1 MYLMVATIDGELSE
15 LDRNMTSLRI
25 EYERFFAGDVKQQ
38 PLPVRRRVEEI
49 LKRLGN
55 SEIEKPAD
63 RFRLQAVQS
72 RYNAMREVWEKRLVA
87 REEGRSTL
95 GRRPAPLVTQE
106 PAPKVTKEPAP
117 KASEEPALPA
127 PGDVSPSGSVE
138 AKRRVNF
145 APLFE
150 RYVAARQS
158 LGEDVSKIRYE
169 KFEELVRKQAE
180 EIRRRTGSTRLA
192 FEVQTV
198 DGKVRLIGHPAA
210 PKGKP

>member
-15 LDRNMTSLRI
+15 LDRNMTNLRI
-25 EYERFFAGDVKQQ
+25 EYERFFAGDLKQQ

-72 RYNAMREVWEKRLVA
+72 RYNAMRELWEKRLVA

-95 GRRPAPLVTQE
+95 GQP
-106 PAPKVTKEPAP
+106 PAPKVSKEPAP
-117 KASEEPALPA
+117 QASKEPALPV
-127 PGDVSPSGSVE
+127 PGDASPSGSVE
-138 AKRRVNF
+138 TKRRVNF

-150 RYVAARQS
+150 RYVAARQG

-198 DGKVRLIGHPAA
+198 DGKVRLIGHPVA